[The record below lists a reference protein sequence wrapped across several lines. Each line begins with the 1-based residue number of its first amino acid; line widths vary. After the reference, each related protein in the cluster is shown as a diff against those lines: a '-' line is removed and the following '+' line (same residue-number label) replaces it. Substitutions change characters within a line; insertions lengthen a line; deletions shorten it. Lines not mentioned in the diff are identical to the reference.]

1 MAILILVFTLLM
13 AFLVIALLL
22 VIFFIIISQLKF
34 DIKCIFS
41 ATKLVIPKE
50 KYKWLGFYLTA
61 DNGREIFSS
70 NPIRALMRYRRLY
83 WFKSDVRIGLSFTI
97 PSASKR
103 CLRVPFNKQV

>member
-41 ATKLVIPKE
+41 ATKIVIPKE
-50 KYKWLGFYLTA
+50 KYKRLGILPDCRQWERNIFFQS
-61 DNGREIFSS
+61 NQSINEIQAV
-70 NPIRALMRYRRLY
+70 IL
-83 WFKSDVRIGLSFTI
+83 V
-97 PSASKR
+97 
-103 CLRVPFNKQV
+103 